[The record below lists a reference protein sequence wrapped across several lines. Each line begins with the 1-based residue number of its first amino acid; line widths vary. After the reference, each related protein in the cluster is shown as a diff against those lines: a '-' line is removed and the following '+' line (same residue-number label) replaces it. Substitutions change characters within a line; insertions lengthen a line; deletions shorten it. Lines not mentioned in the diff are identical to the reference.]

1 MISRTQTKQNRLIGT
16 EKETGGCQRGGP
28 WRVGDNR
35 YKGLRGTKFQI

>member
-35 YKGLRGTKFQI
+35 